1 MVQLQGEARREYVAR
16 MFTRIAGRYDLMN
29 SVMTL
34 GMHHRW
40 RREVA
45 ELASRGLEEP
55 ALSRSPER
63 SEGSPKGLA
72 LDVAAGTGDLTLA
85 LSTHENITR
94 AVGLDLLPVM
104 LHLAGEKAFKR
115 NAGRVHFVAGD
126 ALRLP
131 FRDNTFACATCAFG
145 LRNMPGVRD
154 ALAEMARVLRPGGA
168 LVTLEIV
175 PLDPGRWTTPFLRFY
190 FRQVIP
196 RLGGLITGDREA
208 YTYLRESADRFPTP
222 YHLVEIMEDVGLDS
236 VTYRYV
242 GLRMMAIHRG
252 VKLV

>member
-1 MVQLQGEARREYVAR
+1 MAYLQGEARREYVAR
-16 MFTRIAGRYDLMN
+16 MFTRISGRYDLMN
-29 SVMTL
+29 SAMTL

-40 RREVA
+40 RREA
-45 ELASRGLEEP
+45 AHLASQG
-55 ALSRSPER
+55 PE
-63 SEGSPKGLA
+63 GLA

-85 LSTHENITR
+85 LASQQTITR

-104 LHLAGEKAFKR
+104 LHLAGKKALKR
-115 NAGRVHFVAGD
+115 HAGRVHFVVGD

-154 ALAEMARVLRPGGA
+154 ALAEMVRVLRPGGA
-168 LVTLEIV
+168 LVTLETM
-175 PLDPGRWTTPFLRFY
+175 PLDSGRWTTPFLRFY

-196 RLGGLITGDREA
+196 RLGRLITGDREA
-208 YTYLRESADRFPTP
+208 YTYLRESTDRFPTP
-222 YHLVEIMEDVGLDS
+222 DHLVEIMEDVGLGS
-236 VTYRYV
+236 VTYRCV
-242 GLRMMAIHRG
+242 GLRMAAIHRS

>member
-1 MVQLQGEARREYVAR
+1 MIHLQGEARREYVAR

-40 RREVA
+40 RRKVA
-45 ELASRGLEEP
+45 HLASRGMEEP
-55 ALSRSPER
+55 TLSL
-63 SEGSPKGLA
+63 PKGPA

-85 LSTHENITR
+85 LSTQETITR
-94 AVGLDLLPVM
+94 AVGLDLLPIM
-104 LHLAGEKAFKR
+104 LHLAEKKALKR
-115 NAGRVHFVAGD
+115 NTGRVHFVVGD

-154 ALAEMARVLRPGGA
+154 ALAEMVRVLRPGGA

-175 PLDPGRWTTPFLRFY
+175 PLDSGRWTTPFLRFY

-196 RLGGLITGDREA
+196 RLGSLITGDREA
-208 YTYLRESADRFPTP
+208 YTYLRESADRFPAP
-222 YHLVEIMEDVGLDS
+222 ERLVEMMEDVGLGS